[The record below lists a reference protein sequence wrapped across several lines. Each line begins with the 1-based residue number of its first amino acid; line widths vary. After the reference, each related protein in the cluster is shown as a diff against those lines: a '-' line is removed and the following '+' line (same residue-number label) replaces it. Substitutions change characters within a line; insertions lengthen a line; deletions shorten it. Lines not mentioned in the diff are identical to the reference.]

1 MFKKSVILLALVG
14 LLLAGCSGAATGAT
28 SVTGSGYPTG
38 LSVNGHAEVSL
49 APDIAYVTIGVHTQA
64 SDVSQAVSQNA
75 DQVASVMEALAAL
88 GVAQEDMQTSNF
100 NLYTGDTYDPATGLP
115 SGEKTYTVDN
125 NVNVTVRDL
134 ANMGSLLD
142 EAISAGANSIW
153 GVTFDVDDKEAA
165 QTQARD
171 MAMQNAVSEAQGLA
185 QVAGVSLGNVLSI
198 SYVQGSSYYPPY
210 YGMGMGGG
218 GAAEAASTS
227 IVPGLIT
234 VSADVNVTYALQ

>member
-1 MFKKSVILLALVG
+1 MFKKTVVLVGLAG
-14 LLLAGCSGAATGAT
+14 LLLAGCSGAVGG
-28 SVTGSGYPTG
+28 VTIGGYATG
-38 LSVNGHAEVSL
+38 LSVNGHGEVSL

-75 DQVASVMEALAAL
+75 DQVASVMAALASL

-100 NLYTGDTYDPATGLP
+100 NLYTGDNYDPTTGLP

-125 NVNVTVRDL
+125 TVNVTVRNL
-134 ANMGSLLD
+134 ADMGHLLD

-165 QTQARD
+165 QAEARD
-171 MAMQNAVSEAQGLA
+171 MAMQDAVSEAQGLA
-185 QVAGVSLGNVLSI
+185 QVAGVSLGAVKSI
-198 SYVQGSSYYPPY
+198 SYTQGGAYYPPY
-210 YGMGMGGG
+210 YGMGGGG

-234 VSADVNVTYALQ
+234 ISADVNLTYDIQ